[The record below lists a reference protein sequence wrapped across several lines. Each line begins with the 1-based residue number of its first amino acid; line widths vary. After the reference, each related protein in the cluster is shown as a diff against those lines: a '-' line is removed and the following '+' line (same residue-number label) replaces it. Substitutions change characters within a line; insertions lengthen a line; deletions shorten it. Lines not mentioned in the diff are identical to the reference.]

1 MKKSITIIV
10 ALQWMTVTLVY
21 SQEPVSFT
29 INQQNGLPSNTVYDL
44 LHDSRGFLWVATEN
58 GIARFNGIEF
68 TSYDHKKV
76 RSKAVSGL
84 FEDKFGRIWCHNFY
98 GEILF
103 IENDTLRKL
112 DSWEGRYEEGF
123 PTISNLGDSLL
134 ISTQRHI
141 YSYDLLKKQWRLLDS
156 KIANRPTLIRYHAV
170 HDRETWVCATTGTK
184 TFIKSL
190 SADGQELVI
199 PKRDESKSPTLF
211 KLNYWRG
218 KTRILNIVDN
228 ELYELRN
235 DTIVDVSSAYRK
247 QLAKSRS
254 IKSLGDSIFA
264 FYGNQGIELFY
275 KNSWI
280 ALLNGKN
287 VSSVSSDSEGS
298 LWVSTLNEGIF
309 FFPNL
314 FTTIFS
320 KTKHGLFTKLAFD
333 SIHHRLFAGK
343 YNGQVDVIDS
353 SGIVKT
359 IFTSNQKEIQS
370 LYVDQ
375 ESKQLLVFSDRLY
388 FFDLTSFQKK
398 GQVEIGAVK
407 SIIKLKGFF
416 YLATSGGVYL
426 LNPSTH
432 LTTRLP
438 FDYRTSRM
446 AFVPTTN
453 ELWIGTQKGV
463 MIYAF
468 ETNKQTWWKPDS
480 ATISPGVS
488 AMELLP
494 DNQLIIGT
502 LTDGVYQL
510 SGHRL
515 LNKIT
520 KMKGLPSDHVTALS
534 YHQGKIWIGTD
545 RGLCS
550 YTLEDKTLFTLDAAK
565 GLAGNEVYSITASS
579 MGLWV
584 SHSEGLQYFKQLPGK
599 NTSKPMI
606 HLKQVTSDGKSI
618 NNFIREIRLQP
629 LSRQLTITFDVSN
642 DLKGRGTTMIRYRVK
657 GIDLDRWNEVSLA
670 APVANFLSIPSGN
683 HTLEVVALNEDGV
696 LSSNRLLVPVIAMAP
711 FWETRWFIFFAALLL
726 LTGISSILYFRLKR
740 LGEIN
745 RAALVQQNLS
755 QELRIA
761 QLTSIRAQMNPH
773 FVFNTLAHIQSQV
786 LKGMKEAANQSI
798 QDFSSL
804 LRKVLDFSSK
814 ELIPLQDE
822 IEVLQKYLSIEKDRF
837 DGSLQYEIAVAE
849 SVRNE
854 MVRIPSLLTQ
864 PFVEN
869 ALRHGLMHRTG
880 EKKLTIRFDLEND
893 CLVILI
899 RDNGIGR
906 KASAEFN
913 KARKK
918 EHQSFALEA
927 YSRRIDLLN
936 ASRDRKIELAIND
949 HYNELGAATGTSV
962 YITIPLEDEPARKK

>member
-1 MKKSITIIV
+1 MKILVIASLIAIAQVCSAQERSSFNIT
-10 ALQWMTVTLVY
+10 
-21 SQEPVSFT
+21 
-29 INQQNGLPSNTVYDL
+29 QQNGLPSNTVYDL

-58 GIARFNGIEF
+58 GVARFNGIEF
-68 TSYDHKKV
+68 TTYDHKKV

-199 PKRDESKSPTLF
+199 PKRDKSKSPTLF

-218 KTRILNIVDN
+218 KTRLLNIVDN
-228 ELYELRN
+228 ELYEVRN
-235 DTIVDVSSAYRK
+235 NTIVDVSQTYRN
-247 QLAKSRS
+247 QLAKFRA
-254 IKSLGDSIFA
+254 IKSLGDSILA

-275 KNSWI
+275 KDNWI
-280 ALLNGKN
+280 KLLSEKN

-298 LWVSTLNEGIF
+298 LWVSTLNEGLF

-320 KTKHGLFTKLAFD
+320 KAEHGLFTKLAFD
-333 SIHHRLFAGK
+333 SAQQLLFAGK
-343 YNGQVDVIDS
+343 YNGEVTVINS
-353 SGIVKT
+353 SGIIKT

-388 FFDLTSFQKK
+388 FFDLNSFQKK

-426 LNPSTH
+426 LNPSSK

-438 FDYRTSRM
+438 FEYRTSRM
-446 AFVPTTN
+446 AFVPSTN

-463 MIYAF
+463 MIYSF
-468 ETNKQTWWKPDS
+468 ETNKQTFWKPDS
-480 ATISPGVS
+480 ASISPGVS

-520 KMKGLPSDHVTALS
+520 KMKGLPSDHITALS
-534 YHQGKIWIGTD
+534 YDQGKLWIGTD

-550 YTLEDKTLFTLDAAK
+550 YTLEDNTFFTLDIAK
-565 GLAGNEVYSITASS
+565 GLAGNEVYSVAASP

-584 SHSEGLQYFKQLPGK
+584 SHSEGIQYFKRLPGK

-618 NNFIREIRLQP
+618 NNFTREIRLQP

-657 GIDLDRWNEVSLA
+657 GLDLDRWNEVSLA
-670 APVANFLSIPSGN
+670 TPVANFLSIPSGN
-683 HTLEVVALNEDGV
+683 YTLEVVALNEDGV

-711 FWETRWFIFFAALLL
+711 FWETRWFIFIIILLL
-726 LTGISSILYFRLKR
+726 LTGISLILYVRLRR
-740 LGEIN
+740 LNELN
-745 RAALVQQNLS
+745 RTALVQQNLNH
-755 QELRIA
+755 ELRIA

-786 LKGMKEAANQSI
+786 LSGMKEAANQSI

-880 EKKLTIRFDLEND
+880 EKKLSIRFDLEND

-918 EHQSFALEA
+918 EHQSFALDA

-936 ASRDRKIELAIND
+936 ASRDRKIKLAIND
-949 HYNELGAATGTSV
+949 HYNETGAATGTSV
-962 YITIPLEDEPARKK
+962 FITIPLEDEPARKK

>member
-1 MKKSITIIV
+1 
-10 ALQWMTVTLVY
+10 
-21 SQEPVSFT
+21 
-29 INQQNGLPSNTVYDL
+29 
-44 LHDSRGFLWVATEN
+44 
-58 GIARFNGIEF
+58 
-68 TSYDHKKV
+68 
-76 RSKAVSGL
+76 
-84 FEDKFGRIWCHNFY
+84 
-98 GEILF
+98 
-103 IENDTLRKL
+103 
-112 DSWEGRYEEGF
+112 
-123 PTISNLGDSLL
+123 
-134 ISTQRHI
+134 
-141 YSYDLLKKQWRLLDS
+141 
-156 KIANRPTLIRYHAV
+156 
-170 HDRETWVCATTGTK
+170 
-184 TFIKSL
+184 
-190 SADGQELVI
+190 
-199 PKRDESKSPTLF
+199 
-211 KLNYWRG
+211 
-218 KTRILNIVDN
+218 
-228 ELYELRN
+228 
-235 DTIVDVSSAYRK
+235 
-247 QLAKSRS
+247 
-254 IKSLGDSIFA
+254 
-264 FYGNQGIELFY
+264 
-275 KNSWI
+275 
-280 ALLNGKN
+280 
-287 VSSVSSDSEGS
+287 
-298 LWVSTLNEGIF
+298 
-309 FFPNL
+309 
-314 FTTIFS
+314 
-320 KTKHGLFTKLAFD
+320 
-333 SIHHRLFAGK
+333 
-343 YNGQVDVIDS
+343 
-353 SGIVKT
+353 
-359 IFTSNQKEIQS
+359 
-370 LYVDQ
+370 
-375 ESKQLLVFSDRLY
+375 
-388 FFDLTSFQKK
+388 
-398 GQVEIGAVK
+398 
-407 SIIKLKGFF
+407 
-416 YLATSGGVYL
+416 
-426 LNPSTH
+426 
-432 LTTRLP
+432 
-438 FDYRTSRM
+438 
-446 AFVPTTN
+446 
-453 ELWIGTQKGV
+453 
-463 MIYAF
+463 
-468 ETNKQTWWKPDS
+468 
-480 ATISPGVS
+480 
-488 AMELLP
+488 
-494 DNQLIIGT
+494 
-502 LTDGVYQL
+502 
-510 SGHRL
+510 
-515 LNKIT
+515 
-520 KMKGLPSDHVTALS
+520 MKGLPSDHVTALS

-642 DLKGRGTTMIRYRVK
+642 DLKGRGTTMIGYRVK

-726 LTGISSILYFRLKR
+726 ITGISSILYFRLRR
-740 LGEIN
+740 LSEIN
-745 RAALVQQNLS
+745 QAALVQQNLS

-837 DGSLQYEIAVAE
+837 DGSLQYEIAVTE

-869 ALRHGLMHRTG
+869 ALRHGLMHRSG
-880 EKKLTIRFDLEND
+880 VKELTIRFDLEND

-918 EHQSFALEA
+918 DHQSFAVEA

-962 YITIPLEDEPARKK
+962 CITIPLEDEPARKK